1 MNMPPE
7 DRRDYTHL
15 KLIIGQVVEDKLDIK
30 LQPVIEEI
38 AGNGKPGLKVQVAK
52 LETAMKVVA
61 VVGTT
66 GLGIALTLL
75 FK

>member
-1 MNMPPE
+1 MPPE